1 MTQSYTQKME
11 QKALDQNLSFEAL
24 MENEVSNIP
33 LKKYASIKDVVDGIV
48 ALLGPI
54 SNHMTGQNIILDG
67 GFNKAY

>member
-11 QKALDQNLSFEAL
+11 QKALDQNLSFEEL

-33 LKKYASIKDVVDGIV
+33 LRKYASVTDVIDGIV

-54 SNHMTGQNIILDG
+54 ANHMTGQNIVLDG
-67 GFNKAY
+67 GFNRAY